1 MANLAVEEPSKD
13 LGLAIGAGAGRGRR
27 TRRRAFV
34 GQQRPGVVE
43 HERLGLG
50 LADPDVRVA
59 QQVRRRRDC
68 PGRKPAFLVFKRPAR
83 PYKSAIENRFT

>member
-1 MANLAVEEPSKD
+1 
-13 LGLAIGAGAGRGRR
+13 
-27 TRRRAFV
+27 
-34 GQQRPGVVE
+34 
-43 HERLGLG
+43 
-50 LADPDVRVA
+50 VRVA